1 MQYPTPNLSQVFLAT
16 LVQQITLHLDNFTQS
31 IHITLLLIKT
41 QQTFWKSHQE
51 TWRQLFWDV
60 LFPLLENV
68 ENEIKM
74 ADKSKSSDSKNFLVH
89 HSRDTKEK
97 QWAETKRLTLNGLA
111 KLFKGNSRI
120 ELGSSCFNF

>member
-1 MQYPTPNLSQVFLAT
+1 M
-16 LVQQITLHLDNFTQS
+16 
-31 IHITLLLIKT
+31 K
-41 QQTFWKSHQE
+41 E

-111 KLFKGNSRI
+111 KLFKGNLWRLFAWHLVGI
-120 ELGSSCFNF
+120 TFQMYEI